1 MKIAVVT
8 ATDRGYLPA
17 ACCQL
22 KSVADHLPGH
32 GDVSLHLVC
41 CDVDDGDLRAA
52 RAYFDGKGISV
63 SIEAS
68 KTIGDAIRPINARWP
83 RAAYLRLYFDMI
95 FGAEIDRLIY
105 FDADT
110 RIMTSLA
117 PLLSVD
123 LRGNPA
129 AAVHDF
135 VYYLTG
141 NIRRRR
147 RDLFLA
153 PDAPY
158 LQSGVMVF
166 DWPRILAEGTLA
178 RARRFLADH
187 PASCQEAPDQD
198 ALNHVLEGQW
208 TPLDPRWNLHETYLN
223 FGGAL
228 TPYLEHYTSTKP
240 WSKRRPPRWQ
250 DAARW
255 YREELRGTIWSGFI
269 PPQSPADRLKAR
281 IDFLMFC
288 CKPKVRDFLASDL
301 PILAD
306 ALNIPRN
313 RSDEAELPWAPRNAK
328 DVEDMARALVAE
340 ARAERPAV
348 RPPESVLDGY
358 GSGHRIGLDMPPGGI
373 RRRFSMTRQTQRLN

>member
-1 MKIAVVT
+1 MKIAIVT

-22 KSVADHLPGH
+22 GSVADHLPPGS
-32 GDVSLHLVC
+32 DVELHMVC
-41 CDVDDGDLRAA
+41 CDVDDHELRAA
-52 RAYFDGKGISV
+52 KEFFDAKGISV
-63 SIEAS
+63 NIVAS
-68 KTIGDAIRPINARWP
+68 TAIRDAIRPINDRWP

-95 FGAEIDRLIY
+95 FDGDVDRLVY

-123 LRGNPA
+123 LKGKPA
-129 AAVHDF
+129 GAVHDF

-153 PDAPY
+153 GDAPY

-166 DWPRILAEGTLA
+166 DWHRILADGTLA
-178 RARRFLADH
+178 RARQFLVDH
-187 PASCQEAPDQD
+187 PESCQEAPDQD

-208 TPLDPRWNLHETYLN
+208 IPLDPRWNLHETYLN

-228 TPYLEHYTSTKP
+228 VPYLEHYTSTKP
-240 WSKRRPPRWQ
+240 WSNRRPPRWQ
-250 DAARW
+250 NAAAW
-255 YREELRGTIWSGFI
+255 YRSELRGTAWANFI
-269 PPQSPADRLKAR
+269 PPQSPIDTLNAR
-281 IDFLMFC
+281 IDFLKFRL
-288 CKPKVRDFLASDL
+288 KPKLRDALASCAPL
-301 PILAD
+301 LAD
-306 ALNIPRN
+306 LLKVPRH
-313 RSDEAELPWAPRNAK
+313 RSDDEELPWRPRNTK

-340 ARAERPAV
+340 ARGERPPI

-358 GSGHRIGLDMPPGGI
+358 GSGQLIGLGKTHPNDFAETP
-373 RRRFSMTRQTQRLN
+373 RRAITPQSS

>member
-1 MKIAVVT
+1 MKTAIVT

-22 KSVADHLPGH
+22 KSVADHLPPGSDAH
-32 GDVSLHLVC
+32 LHLVC
-41 CDVDDGDLRAA
+41 CDVDEGELQAA
-52 RAYFDGKGISV
+52 TEFFARKGIAV
-63 SIEAS
+63 NIIAPKEVR
-68 KTIGDAIRPINARWP
+68 DAIRPINSRWP

-95 FGAEIDRLIY
+95 FGADIDRLVY
-105 FDADT
+105 LDADT
-110 RIMTSLA
+110 RIMTSLE
-117 PLLSVD
+117 PLLTAD
-123 LRGNPA
+123 LKGYPA

-153 PDAPY
+153 DDAPY

-178 RARRFLADH
+178 RARQFLVDH
-187 PASCQEAPDQD
+187 PENCQEAPDQD

-240 WSKRRPPRWQ
+240 WSRRRPHRWQ
-250 DAARW
+250 NAAAW
-255 YREELRGTIWSGFI
+255 YRSELRGSVWSNFI
-269 PPQSPADRLKAR
+269 PPQSPIDKLNAR
-281 IDFLMFC
+281 IDFLTFC
-288 CKPKVRDFLASDL
+288 FKPKIRDFLASHA
-301 PILAD
+301 PAVAD
-306 ALNIPRN
+306 ALRIPRH
-313 RSDEAELPWAPRNAK
+313 RSDDAELPWRPRNNK

-340 ARAERPAV
+340 ARGKRGLI

-358 GSGHRIGLDMPPGGI
+358 GAGQPIGLEAGRETYRHVASVPSPAH
-373 RRRFSMTRQTQRLN
+373 RN